1 MLWEQLVVSSPG
13 PSTRS
18 AIVAVATD
26 ELVVAGTGEGTVVAV
41 AAATGEVLWSADL
54 TVGASLEEYNSYAM
68 YPTIAGD
75 AVFVAASTGVISALA
90 IETGELLWESRVGG
104 LFGGFPVV
112 VDDTVIAARSS
123 ADLYDDLVDYA
134 GSDGNR
140 SGGVV
145 AVSASTGEVRWELPS
160 SLSSTVVSGRDGTVV
175 VGSFDN
181 QFVGNGTVAM
191 LDAATGEEIWT
202 LDDVDVESPAATG
215 ADVVVV
221 AAQQLIALNGDGIE
235 LWRTSPDW
243 CSCTFQ
249 FPTVVNDTV
258 VVVTNEASVYGL
270 DVRSGRTC
278 WTVALGDNYGI
289 AHPDSDGFASVAVGG
304 VAGWIDTATGHVA
317 SALPLQGRALSIAP
331 TAHGS
336 IVSSSDG
343 YIRMVDDPTT
353 PDPQEG
359 EPPQHQC
366 AQ

>member
-1 MLWEQLVVSSPG
+1 
-13 PSTRS
+13 
-18 AIVAVATD
+18 
-26 ELVVAGTGEGTVVAV
+26 
-41 AAATGEVLWSADL
+41 
-54 TVGASLEEYNSYAM
+54 
-68 YPTIAGD
+68 
-75 AVFVAASTGVISALA
+75 
-90 IETGELLWESRVGG
+90 
-104 LFGGFPVV
+104 
-112 VDDTVIAARSS
+112 
-123 ADLYDDLVDYA
+123 
-134 GSDGNR
+134 
-140 SGGVV
+140 
-145 AVSASTGEVRWELPS
+145 
-160 SLSSTVVSGRDGTVV
+160 
-175 VGSFDN
+175 
-181 QFVGNGTVAM
+181 M

-202 LDDVDVESPAATG
+202 RDNVDVETPAATG

-249 FPTVVNDTV
+249 FPTIVNDTV

-304 VAGWIDTATGHVA
+304 VAGWIDTATGPVA

-336 IVSSSDG
+336 IVSTSDG
-343 YIRMVDDPTT
+343 YIRMVGHPTT
-353 PDPQEG
+353 PDPQDG